1 MSEFKKGDAVQA
13 RTLRGQDYVKGHVA
27 EVHQTQSG
35 EWVEVQPEDKSWK
48 PFRTRPSLVIK
59 TLV

>member
-13 RTLRGQDYVKGHVA
+13 RTLRGNKYINGTVEIIRETPSGTWVTVKPD
-27 EVHQTQSG
+27 E
-35 EWVEVQPEDKSWK
+35 EDKKS
-48 PFRTRPSLVIK
+48 FRTRPSLVIK